1 MCRLHCGFETVE
13 VIPRLTDPTCH
24 YVSYC
29 DPLISHY
36 SHCHP
41 VIHGGLM
48 NVIHLTWE
56 RMSGWYFGVAESSW
70 ASSCQG
76 VVAPV
81 FQINLFLFQ
90 TICSPKC
97 EHLYQ
102 NKCVSILEKKPQ
114 PESLDSSPLP
124 APLYFTHL
132 KLVFRDFQLDT
143 SIYVWIGNWYWKTSF
158 CTNKAHL

>member
-1 MCRLHCGFETVE
+1 MLVLSCSTWKCFPFPWEPVPHHMWLLSAIVCNLFVFFLRWIQSFSNCYSLVLLHCYVDYIVGLRPAK
-13 VIPRLTDPTCH
+13 VILRITDPTCH

-41 VIHGGLM
+41 VIHGGLA

-81 FQINLFLFQ
+81 SQINLFLFQ

-102 NKCVSILEKKPQ
+102 NKCVL
-114 PESLDSSPLP
+114 
-124 APLYFTHL
+124 
-132 KLVFRDFQLDT
+132 
-143 SIYVWIGNWYWKTSF
+143 
-158 CTNKAHL
+158 